1 MALFIAKFKGVF
13 SKESQQKSVPI
24 SNKFSENPSQDLAE
38 NGMFNF
44 KGFLLFWV
52 ILAGGKTN
60 RKEKDFSKK
69 KIVSLVGFGF
79 QPNKEIL

>member
-1 MALFIAKFKGVF
+1 
-13 SKESQQKSVPI
+13 
-24 SNKFSENPSQDLAE
+24 
-38 NGMFNF
+38 MFNF

-60 RKEKDFSKK
+60 RKGKDFSKK

-79 QPNKEIL
+79 SQIRKLCNVKAARSAIIAVLKRLSQLFKKAITVVIR